1 MLKREIQNFVNAV
14 LEVQQDTRC
23 TLQQAKEQ
31 VTHLLDAE
39 MPSELE
45 FKAAL
50 TAAPARRQRGRPYS
64 EGLSKRDAVAAVAV
78 YFESLG
84 EGPEAALHSA
94 WRWLGI
100 FSNRREAA
108 EAARDKSDTSLTGH
122 TVSRKV
128 AKIAIAAFKARTH
141 PEQFLPQAMFAYLT
155 FKPGTTLKLPAILS
169 RKVVGVKKS

>member
-1 MLKREIQNFVNAV
+1 MLKREIQNFVRTV
-14 LEVQQDTRC
+14 LEVQRETRC

-31 VTHLLDAE
+31 VTQLLDTE

-84 EGPEAALHSA
+84 EGKEAALHLA
-94 WRWLGI
+94 WSWLGI

-108 EAARDKSDTSLTGH
+108 EAAREGPGASLADR

-128 AKIAIAAFKARTH
+128 AKIAIAVFKARTL
-141 PEQFLPQAMFAYLT
+141 PEQFLPQAMFAYWT
-155 FKPGTTLKLPAILS
+155 FKPGTTLKLPTELS
-169 RKVVGVKKS
+169 PKGAGAKKI